1 MLFRNFLKTSVLVFE
16 LVMETFGQ
24 IYGDI
29 HAPLNVEVGVN
40 VTRASGAREL
50 FKSLATG
57 LTFLVNSMRFL
68 FCFLASSSFMLV
80 SQRVCGEISPA
91 LPRKHV
97 SPFFN
102 LTYIRLKIFIG
113 HAVHFYVVGEAFRAC
128 ALLEMSL

>member
-24 IYGDI
+24 IDGDI
-29 HAPLNVEVGVN
+29 HALLNVEVGVN

-91 LPRKHV
+91 LPRKCF
-97 SPFFN
+97 S
-102 LTYIRLKIFIG
+102 IF
-113 HAVHFYVVGEAFRAC
+113 
-128 ALLEMSL
+128 